1 VTNHDGSMKY
11 YLSFFNYCC
20 LFIVFTVLG
29 IKLRALHF
37 SPTPSYPSSFALV
50 MFQVGSLAFV
60 WPARIV
66 ILLPLPPK

>member
-37 SPTPSYPSSFALV
+37 LLASTLVSLFFRLGLVLSLPVLALNHDPLNL
-50 MFQVGSLAFV
+50 S
-60 WPARIV
+60 
-66 ILLPLPPK
+66 LPPE